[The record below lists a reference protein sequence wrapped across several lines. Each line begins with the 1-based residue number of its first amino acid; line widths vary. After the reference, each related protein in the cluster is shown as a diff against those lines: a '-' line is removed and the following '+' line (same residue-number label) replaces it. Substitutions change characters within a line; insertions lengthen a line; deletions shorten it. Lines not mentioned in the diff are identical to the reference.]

1 MNNKK
6 KNPWIAALLNFL
18 FYGAGYLYVG
28 KKKTFGIGLVIV
40 AVIMGIETVVR
51 PMSHL
56 GDPLGTHLV
65 SMTALGF
72 VLAYDGY
79 TTAIEEQGD
88 KEIAMRSSLP

>member
-1 MNNKK
+1 MNGKE

-28 KKKTFGIGLVIV
+28 KRKILGWGLVLV
-40 AVIMGIETVVR
+40 ALIMLFETVAR

-56 GDPLGTHLV
+56 GDPLGTHSV
-65 SMTALGF
+65 SMTALAV

-79 TTAIEEQGD
+79 KTASME
-88 KEIAMRSSLP
+88 

>member
-1 MNNKK
+1 MKAQK

-28 KKKTFGIGLVIV
+28 KRKVFGIGLILVVVII
-40 AVIMGIETVVR
+40 AIETVLR

-56 GDPLGTHLV
+56 GDPLGTHSV
-65 SMTALGF
+65 SMTAMAI

-79 TTAIEEQGD
+79 KTAVMD
-88 KEIAMRSSLP
+88 